1 MVLPDLFSPPS
12 SSFLRQPPSSTV
24 ISDTTTAPRRPEDLP
39 SAIKHLTD
47 QELAQL
53 HTVVLDE
60 LQRRGKKPPSN
71 ENSRKRRSEKA
82 VVPLTIGKLNAIRAA
97 FKAGITPSRIARQFR
112 ISQSHEK
119 ALPEIQK
126 HVERMDKLQYLLY
139 ADGNQSLLVVLQA
152 LDAAGKDGVI
162 RHIMGLKLPPTRVD
176 IADIRRK
183 FHAAEREQK
192 GGGKRRMKAH
202 QASHQAALAAPAEIR
217 VARRSSAPVR
227 ETP

>member
-1 MVLPDLFSPPS
+1 MNKDRAQMVLPDLFSPPS

-82 VVPLTIGKLNAIRAA
+82 VVPLTIGKLNARAQFRVRDRVLEA
-97 FKAGITPSRIARQFR
+97 HRPHPQNGTAAWPLGAANPALDDKAG
-112 ISQSHEK
+112 
-119 ALPEIQK
+119 
-126 HVERMDKLQYLLY
+126 
-139 ADGNQSLLVVLQA
+139 
-152 LDAAGKDGVI
+152 
-162 RHIMGLKLPPTRVD
+162 
-176 IADIRRK
+176 
-183 FHAAEREQK
+183 
-192 GGGKRRMKAH
+192 
-202 QASHQAALAAPAEIR
+202 
-217 VARRSSAPVR
+217 PVR
-227 ETP
+227 RDVGKLKTFG